1 MGQLGNKHFA
11 VATIIAIIFIAA
23 MLRGVGIA
31 LIALTGLFTWAIK
44 TYFHRRLGG
53 ITGDIFGAV
62 SELTE
67 TFALVF
73 LALGAR

>member
-1 MGQLGNKHFA
+1 M
-11 VATIIAIIFIAA
+11 
-23 MLRGVGIA
+23 
-31 LIALTGLFTWAIK
+31 
-44 TYFHRRLGG
+44 GG

-62 SELTE
+62 GELTE

>member
-1 MGQLGNKHFA
+1 
-11 VATIIAIIFIAA
+11 

-31 LIALTGLFTWAIK
+31 LIALIGLFTWAIK